1 MSSFSRFAALNTL
14 SPRRFVALATVAAFA
29 LIVGLM
35 SINVFAEA
43 PLNNDVCTTS
53 STRVAFEKDRGVIQV
68 FSDFSSTNPNGM
80 LITEIALSS
89 VPSVTDAQKASGENV
104 WLVSKDSEY
113 ASGWHVNLYWNNNY
127 YGATVTSPSLSDNT
141 GALCAL

>member
-1 MSSFSRFAALNTL
+1 MNTFTLNAM
-14 SPRRFVALATVAAFA
+14 SPRRVVSLVIAAAFA

-35 SINVFAEA
+35 SVNVFAEA

-53 STRVAFEKDRGVIQV
+53 STRVAFNKERGVIQV
-68 FSDFSSTNPNGM
+68 FSDFGTHNPNGM

-89 VPSVTDAQKASGENV
+89 VPSITDEQKASGDTV

-113 ASGWHVNLYWNNNY
+113 ASGWHVNLYWKNNY

-141 GALCAL
+141 GAACAL